1 MGGSNPVCLEGNE
14 LGELRTTVSL
24 LLFAV
29 VNIYMDELAAAE
41 MLPVRFEECS
51 GCEDSAKDASSYDE
65 TIRSFAEQVV
75 AQVHSEAGVSRERS
89 ASNID
94 RFSDYDD

>member
-24 LLFAV
+24 LFFAV

-41 MLPVRFEECS
+41 MLPVGFEECS
-51 GCEDSAKDASSYDE
+51 G
-65 TIRSFAEQVV
+65 V
-75 AQVHSEAGVSRERS
+75 
-89 ASNID
+89 
-94 RFSDYDD
+94 